1 VRIETGTTR
10 YGLRGYVIGGITMAD
25 VGIGRSRG
33 SMGQLG
39 GGDGA
44 HRFALGFG
52 QLQQRRHGLAIGAGT
67 TTKTLVAVG
76 VLEHCFSHSI
86 RAHGDD
92 FVVHLHASHVGRH
105 GGGRVG
111 DLGVV
116 GEGLD
121 EGRLRQGVDG
131 EAALFPDAVDAGR
144 GQGVEAHAV
153 AEEEDDVFGA
163 GLWGAAVIVG
173 VAAGDQGGAYH
184 HCKSCHV
191 SHWGSLLV
199 KPERSLEGADD
210 TFSESG

>member
-1 VRIETGTTR
+1 MG
-10 YGLRGYVIGGITMAD
+10 IGGGRGG
-25 VGIGRSRG
+25 VGHPGA
-33 SMGQLG
+33 
-39 GGDGA
+39 GDHAGA
-44 HRFALGFG
+44 AAVGLG
-52 QLQQRRHGLAIGAGT
+52 QLQQGGDRLAGALAAVALIGG
-67 TTKTLVAVG
+67 VAV
-76 VLEHCFSHSI
+76 H
-86 RAHGDD
+86 ADD
-92 FVVHLHASHVGRH
+92 AVVALDPRHVGRH

-163 GLWGAAVIVG
+163 GLRGAAVIVG